1 MEFYEP
7 SQTLGVLP
15 ITPQF
20 IPFFFIAS
28 NSTDSHRRR
37 HPLLPLRFIS
47 SAAISMCDCAT
58 LPSLSFKFRSQFQP
72 QPSKFPQNPHQR
84 FNLSINKTPQRNPRS
99 ACSENNN
106 DSPIDDPSR
115 DDKEQQRSSTFDFLE
130 LKRELEKED
139 ELLPVEGL
147 GNGGDGGLRS
157 RRGGR
162 RQMMRRSSLL
172 AKQVISVETARS
184 LGFVSQLWVDTSS
197 WIVVSVEVRPNLLSG
212 DADKFL
218 LDDVCQVGDVVLVQ
232 DESVMENELKMI
244 GLDTLVGYDV
254 VTSGRRNVGKVR
266 GYTFNINSGAVE
278 SLELDSFGVSIIP
291 SSLVSTYCLFVED
304 VLEVASD
311 TVTVEEGAA
320 SRVRRVTKGIWDA
333 QHIDRAGGYDDEY
346 YDFGRRGARSFQ
358 GQSRQNSR
366 GRKFGRKRRVVDD
379 DWELPMDY

>member
-197 WIVVSVEVRPNLLSG
+197 
-212 DADKFL
+212 
-218 LDDVCQVGDVVLVQ
+218 VGDVVLVQ